1 VEQSLFKEPNIVEAP
16 SAYSVSEISRHL
28 KSVVE
33 TNFNN
38 VRVRGEISGFKF
50 APSGHV
56 YFNLKDSS
64 AVLKAVCWKG
74 IVSALTFKLADGLEI
89 VASGKISTYEGQSN
103 YQIIIQRIELAGAG
117 ALLALLEKRKA
128 QLTAEGLFDVSRKRP
143 IPFFPKVIGVVTSP
157 TGAVIRDILHRI
169 ADRMGLH
176 VLVWPVLV
184 QGTEAASQITAA
196 IKGFNNLPE
205 GINKPDVLIIA
216 RGGGSVEDL
225 WAFNEEIVVRAA
237 ANSSIPLI
245 SAVGHETDTTLIDF
259 ASDKRAPTPTAAAEM
274 ATPVKADIIT
284 NLETRERRLKLGLK
298 SVLANYENRLSRT
311 SGALINF
318 SQKLS
323 EIEQN
328 ITLIAHKLEQNLI
341 KFTLHKKTQIDKL
354 SCQLSPSL
362 VLSGIRIY
370 ESRLSPLQSSLLK
383 NIVNLLLFKHQ
394 GVQSLSRLL
403 ESFNYK
409 NVLKRGFSLAKDN
422 DGKIIASS
430 GHAKTLPTFNLE
442 FADGAITVSTGEAP
456 KPKRSKPK
464 PPPLNLTLL

>member
-1 VEQSLFKEPNIVEAP
+1 
-16 SAYSVSEISRHL
+16 
-28 KSVVE
+28 
-33 TNFNN
+33 
-38 VRVRGEISGFKF
+38 
-50 APSGHV
+50 
-56 YFNLKDSS
+56 
-64 AVLKAVCWKG
+64 
-74 IVSALTFKLADGLEI
+74 
-89 VASGKISTYEGQSN
+89 
-103 YQIIIQRIELAGAG
+103 
-117 ALLALLEKRKA
+117 
-128 QLTAEGLFDVSRKRP
+128 
-143 IPFFPKVIGVVTSP
+143 
-157 TGAVIRDILHRI
+157 
-169 ADRMGLH
+169 
-176 VLVWPVLV
+176 
-184 QGTEAASQITAA
+184 
-196 IKGFNNLPE
+196 
-205 GINKPDVLIIA
+205 
-216 RGGGSVEDL
+216 
-225 WAFNEEIVVRAA
+225 
-237 ANSSIPLI
+237 
-245 SAVGHETDTTLIDF
+245 
-259 ASDKRAPTPTAAAEM
+259 M

-284 NLETRERRLKLGLK
+284 NLETRERRLNLGLK

-328 ITLIAHKLEQNLI
+328 MTLIAHKLEQNLI

-442 FADGAITVSTGEAP
+442 FADGAINVSTGEAP